1 MNKKRSE
8 ESPQDTLPKEK
19 IPKGKTPKEK
29 KPTDKLADK
38 SGMTKFLQH
47 IFGDA
52 QKKTLRRLEKR
63 VVEINKLSIKYSEMD
78 ETELRSQTEKLKK
91 RLTKLQ
97 RQVEADRAIESVK
110 SGRNSSKKAS
120 SQIANESTSAR
131 PSRSL
136 KKKLQITNDNKALD
150 ALLPDAF
157 ALVREAS
164 ERTLGMRPFDVQLI
178 GGIALHEGNVAEM
191 KTGEGKTLVATLPA
205 YLNALTGRGVHVVT
219 VNDYLAQRDAGW
231 MGELYSYLGLSVGVI
246 INEASFIYDESYEND
261 DHDDPRLRHLKPC
274 TRKEAYRADI
284 TYGTNNEFGFDYLR
298 DNMVKDSE
306 FLRQR
311 ELNFAIVDEVDS
323 ILIDEARTPLIISAP
338 AADNPESYYQF
349 AKVCARLGDEDYIVD
364 EKRRTVTLTD
374 AGVEKVQQILGIKTL
389 YTTENTRIVYHLE
402 QALRAET
409 LFRRDKDYVVTN
421 SGEVIIVD
429 EHTGRLMNGRRYNEG
444 LHQAIEAKEGV
455 QVRQESTTLA
465 TISFQNFFR
474 LYRKLSGMTG
484 TAFTEA
490 EEFQQI
496 YALDVI
502 QIPPNK
508 PIIRVDK
515 DDLIFRT
522 EAAKLKA
529 IAKEVKHY
537 HDNGQPVLVGSDSIE
552 NNERIAAYLEQ
563 SGIPFEI
570 LNAKNNEHE
579 ASIIAKAGE
588 KGAVTLATNMAGRGT
603 DIKLADGVRELGGLV
618 VIGTARH
625 DSRRVDNQLRGR
637 GGRQGDPGTTQFFVS
652 CEDDLMR
659 IFQGDRISV
668 LMQRLGIDD
677 DQPIRNKAVSRTLE
691 QAQKRIEGFNFD
703 SRKNVVQYDN
713 VINRHRKVVYTMRR
727 KILDGD
733 NIRPEITR
741 LYKDEVAELTQF
753 SARVNKKFD
762 ENFKR
767 VFDLDPDLIHTIG
780 HTRKE
785 SGRYKLALSAVEE
798 LYRDKELEFGEETMR
813 KVEREVYLNVLDTL
827 WMQHLE
833 NMQHLRE
840 GIHWR
845 SVGQRDPLVEY
856 RSESQKLFDGL
867 QRTLREE
874 VMHILL
880 SLSQQDLAAVADDKY
895 DTELTK
901 MAESATEKGVNEVSS
916 GIKNLDKEF
925 TKDAQGVSP
934 TAKRNV
940 RRIRAEDNGATVTA
954 EALDGDS
961 ASGELYLSDDD
972 LATLSSSRSA
982 GGKNTDRNTK
992 RNQARKAKK
1001 KARQNKKRSRR

>member
-1 MNKKRSE
+1 MKEKRSE
-8 ESPQDTLPKEK
+8 HQKKVETQKSKK
-19 IPKGKTPKEK
+19 SVKAPKEK

-38 SGMTKFLQH
+38 TATTKFLQH

-52 QKKTLRRLEKR
+52 QKRNLRRLRGR
-63 VVEINKLSIKYSEMD
+63 VAEINKLSDKYASMSKK
-78 ETELRSQTEKLKK
+78 ELQEQTEVLKK
-91 RLTKLQ
+91 RLSKLQ
-97 RQVEADRAIESVK
+97 KQNQAKIATAKVKAGKKSDKTTKKVDPKQVNV
-110 SGRNSSKKAS
+110 
-120 SQIANESTSAR
+120 ANT
-131 PSRSL
+131 
-136 KKKLQITNDNKALD
+136 NKALD
-150 ALLPDAF
+150 QILPDAF

-164 ERTLGMRPFDVQLI
+164 ERILKMRPFDVQLI

-191 KTGEGKTLVATLPA
+191 KTGEGKTLVATLPV

-231 MGELYSYLGLSVGVI
+231 MGELYNFLGLSVGVI
-246 INEASFIYDESYEND
+246 INEASFVYDAEYENE
-261 DHDDPRLRHLKPC
+261 DHDDPRLKHLKPA
-274 TRKEAYRADI
+274 TRKEAYLCDV

-298 DNMVKDSE
+298 DNMVKDPE
-306 FLRQR
+306 YLRQR

-338 AADNPESYYQF
+338 AGDNPESYYQF
-349 AKVCARLGDEDYIVD
+349 AKVAAQLSDNDYMID
-364 EKRRTVTLTD
+364 EKRRTVALTD
-374 AGVEKVQQILGIKTL
+374 EGVDKVQKILGVETL
-389 YTTENTRIVYHLE
+389 YSTANTRLVYHME

-409 LFRRDKDYVVTN
+409 LFKRDKDYVVTN
-421 SGEVIIVD
+421 SGEVVIVD

-474 LYRKLSGMTG
+474 LYNKLSGMTG

-508 PIIRVDK
+508 KIARVDK
-515 DDLIFRT
+515 DDLIYRT

-529 IAKEVKHY
+529 VAAEVKKY
-537 HDNGQPVLVGSDSIE
+537 HEKGQPVLIGSDSIA
-552 NNERIAAYLEQ
+552 NNERIAAYLQKE
-563 SGIPFEI
+563 GIPFEL
-570 LNAKNNEHE
+570 LNAKNNERE
-579 ASIIAKAGE
+579 AAIIEKAGE

-603 DIKLADGVRELGGLV
+603 DIKLGKGVKELGGLV

-659 IFQGDRISV
+659 IFQGDRIAL

-677 DQPIRNKAVSRTLE
+677 DMPIRNKTVSKTLE

-727 KILDGD
+727 RILDGD
-733 NIRPEITR
+733 NIRPEISR
-741 LYKDEVAELTQF
+741 LYKDEIAELTQF
-753 SARVNKKFD
+753 SSRVNKDFVA
-762 ENFKR
+762 NFKK
-767 VFDLDPDLIHTIG
+767 VFDLDDDLLETIG
-780 HTRKE
+780 LMRKE
-785 SGRYKLALSAVEE
+785 KDRYKLALAAVEE
-798 LYRDKELEFGEETMR
+798 LYSDKELEFGEDTMR
-813 KVEREVYLNVLDTL
+813 KIEREVYLQVLDTL

-856 RSESQKLFDGL
+856 RAESQKLFDGL
-867 QRTLREE
+867 QRALREE
-874 VMHILL
+874 VMKILL
-880 SLSQQDLAAVADDKY
+880 SVRPQDVNELSDDNY

-901 MAESATEKGVNEVSS
+901 MAESATEKGVNEVSA
-916 GIKNLDKEF
+916 GAKNMDDEF
-925 TKDAQGVSP
+925 SKDENGLTKVE
-934 TAKRNV
+934 TRTT
-940 RRIRAEDNGATVTA
+940 I
-954 EALDGDS
+954 
-961 ASGELYLSDDD
+961 AS
-972 LATLSSSRSA
+972 
-982 GGKNTDRNTK
+982 GKNTNRNTK
-992 RNQARKAKK
+992 RNQARKDKK
-1001 KARQNKKRSRR
+1001 KARQNKKRGRK